1 MYTILK
7 RSKQRADVFAFMYKD
22 ALLSSCNTH
31 HLYRA
36 FKQTFNSHELQV
48 DVVWR
53 DGTRT
58 VETLITHLD
67 RHFAAFDTAVNTYT
81 LRLALRAQGV
91 ASDLSVPVDVRCMFD
106 DKGPMIAEIRIDNND
121 ANRLLSNLQTMP
133 DPEEEEDDWVD
144 EDDDDIDSSEVM
156 ESLSY
161 EEETVIDRRKQI
173 ADWGERAPDW
183 AVTLSDTQV
192 EEIYDTMDIDDDSD
206 LPVAEDLKEE
216 WF

>member
-7 RSKQRADVFAFMYKD
+7 RSKQRADQFAFVYKD
-22 ALLSSCNTH
+22 AVLASCNTQ
-31 HLYRA
+31 HLYHA
-36 FKQTFNSHELQV
+36 FKQTFNSHALQV

-106 DKGPMIAEIRIDNND
+106 AKGPMIAEIRIDND
-121 ANRLLSNLQTMP
+121 EATRLLTNLQSLP
-133 DPEEEEDDWVD
+133 DPEDDDW
-144 EDDDDIDSSEVM
+144 DDDDDDGSEVM

-173 ADWGERAPDW
+173 SDWGERAPDW